1 MYILLIGWKYPSRQ
15 IKSIWNMETKRF
27 FHELSDEEFKQAIS
41 EKKTY
46 GDFMQ
51 PAWCSYPYAL
61 DWDMGCWKL
70 TERGIRREEDCRNC
84 DCYKPKS

>member
-1 MYILLIGWKYPSRQ
+1 
-15 IKSIWNMETKRF
+15 METKRF
-27 FHELSDEEFKQAIS
+27 FHELTDEEFKQAAS
-41 EKKTY
+41 ENKTY
-46 GDFMQ
+46 ADFMQ
-51 PAWCSYPYAL
+51 PEWCSYPCAL